1 MEEVQMFLDEAA
13 EQMDKAIAHLTVV
26 LSKIRAGKA
35 SPSMLDT
42 LKVEYYGTLSPLNQ
56 VASVTTPDAHTIM
69 IKPWEKV
76 LIQEIEKAIRNSD
89 LGFNPQN
96 DGEQVI
102 INVPA
107 LTEER
112 RRDLVK
118 QVKHEGENCKISIR
132 NSRHEA
138 LHGIKALKDDGV
150 SEDDIRHGEDLAQK
164 LTDEHTNKTDELI
177 NHKEDEIMT
186 V

>member
-1 MEEVQMFLDEAA
+1 MEEVQLYLDEAT
-13 EQMDKAIAHLTVV
+13 ENMGKAIRHLEVA

-35 SPSMLDT
+35 TPGMLDT
-42 LKVEYYGTLSPLNQ
+42 IRIDYYGQQSPLNQ
-56 VASVTTPDAHTIM
+56 VSSVTTPDAHTIM
-69 IKPWEKV
+69 IKPWEKN
-76 LIQEIEKAIRNSD
+76 LIPEIEKAITNSD

-118 QVKHEGENCKISIR
+118 QVKHEGEQTKISIR
-132 NSRHEA
+132 NARHDA
-138 LHGIKALKDDGV
+138 LHGIKGLKEEGV
-150 SEDDIRHGEDLAQK
+150 SEDDIRLGEDNVQK
-164 LTDEHTNKTDELI
+164 VTDEYTHKVDEVI
-177 NHKEDEIMT
+177 SHKEDEIMT